1 MTLSRAFTDAQF
13 KIMHEVIKVQAVF
26 LIFEEW

>member
-13 KIMHEVIKVQAVF
+13 TIMHEVIKVQAVF